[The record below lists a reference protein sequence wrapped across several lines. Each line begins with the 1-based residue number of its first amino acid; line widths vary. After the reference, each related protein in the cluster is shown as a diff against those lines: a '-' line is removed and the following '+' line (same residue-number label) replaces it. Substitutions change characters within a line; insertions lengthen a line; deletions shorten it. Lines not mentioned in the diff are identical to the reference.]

1 MKKNIGKVFNMKLRK
16 PSEINWDT
24 KGILNEDKLF
34 NPDDL
39 EKGLKLIE
47 NKFKKLWG
55 MTIYEIKKNFRKG
68 NKIKRSLKRSK

>member
-24 KGILNEDKLF
+24 KVILNEDKLF

-47 NKFKKLWG
+47 NKLKKLCG
-55 MTIYEIKKNFRKG
+55 MTIYEILRLARYGK
-68 NKIKRSLKRSK
+68 

>member
-47 NKFKKLWG
+47 NKLKKLCG

>member
-1 MKKNIGKVFNMKLRK
+1 MKLRK
-16 PSEINWDT
+16 PSDINWDT
-24 KGILNEDKLF
+24 NDILNEERIF

-47 NKFKKLWG
+47 NKLKKLCG

>member
-1 MKKNIGKVFNMKLRK
+1 MKLRK

-39 EKGLKLIE
+39 DKGLKLIE
-47 NKFKKLWG
+47 NKFKKQ
-55 MTIYEIKKNFRKG
+55 
-68 NKIKRSLKRSK
+68 